1 MDLDFNRIEF
11 HNKKAKK
18 EEKVYMDI
26 EILRSRLFFI
36 EIYNDF
42 SDIANYYIQQR
53 DSNTLFYYL
62 FDNFHG
68 YLINQNLLDDKERK
82 NPCKI
87 GSIINFI
94 QTNFNDAFFDIIR
107 LNTVKRDLNNE
118 YTRKDVLNY
127 YLINPD
133 ELIKYILLGLSL
145 EKLDERFQNN
155 KRIVQ
160 TALNQSK
167 ENIPFVGKDLL
178 KDKHFITKNIYLID
192 LVTDMNLKKDKD
204 IVIALI
210 ENNNVSNP
218 LVFNVKYYLELI
230 NTTKD
235 GELDFFIKNV
245 NCFISNIEDYEYLK
259 NSKTIYFDRIFEN
272 ISNSSII
279 KTTLFRKKLVL
290 NNPELLNNVKYKD
303 LIKDEKFFEKEMIP
317 VLRKTDT
324 KINYKL
330 FEGTFMS
337 ERFYIE
343 KYNDI
348 IYDIWNTL
356 FDYNDFRMMK
366 FLFDNYDYPM
376 SYFFYEDNNLNIQCH
391 FSIKMFLVLLKTNL
405 KYYKQMKIP
414 TRYLLR
420 SKDIQTLQYFIDRYY
435 VKQTKHRYFADVIK
449 NDDMV
454 ITCKRYLHFD
464 DYLINKGFYFDWNT
478 KQFEKISK
486 EKFFGMVS

>member
-210 ENNNVSNP
+210 
-218 LVFNVKYYLELI
+218 
-230 NTTKD
+230 
-235 GELDFFIKNV
+235 
-245 NCFISNIEDYEYLK
+245 
-259 NSKTIYFDRIFEN
+259 
-272 ISNSSII
+272 
-279 KTTLFRKKLVL
+279 
-290 NNPELLNNVKYKD
+290 
-303 LIKDEKFFEKEMIP
+303 
-317 VLRKTDT
+317 
-324 KINYKL
+324 
-330 FEGTFMS
+330 
-337 ERFYIE
+337 
-343 KYNDI
+343 
-348 IYDIWNTL
+348 
-356 FDYNDFRMMK
+356 
-366 FLFDNYDYPM
+366 
-376 SYFFYEDNNLNIQCH
+376 
-391 FSIKMFLVLLKTNL
+391 
-405 KYYKQMKIP
+405 
-414 TRYLLR
+414 
-420 SKDIQTLQYFIDRYY
+420 
-435 VKQTKHRYFADVIK
+435 
-449 NDDMV
+449 
-454 ITCKRYLHFD
+454 
-464 DYLINKGFYFDWNT
+464 
-478 KQFEKISK
+478 
-486 EKFFGMVS
+486 